1 MYWRLY
7 VGMYGTLEDSET
19 SPASGMNIKQT
30 EQCCLC

>member
-7 VGMYGTLEDSET
+7 VGMYGPPEDSET
-19 SPASGMNIKQT
+19 CLASGMNIKQT